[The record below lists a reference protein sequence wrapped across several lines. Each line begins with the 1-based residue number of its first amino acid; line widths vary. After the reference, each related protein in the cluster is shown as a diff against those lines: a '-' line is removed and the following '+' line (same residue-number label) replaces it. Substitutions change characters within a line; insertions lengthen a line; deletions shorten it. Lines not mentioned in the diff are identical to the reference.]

1 MGNFNGEKQLLH
13 ELGPISHKK
22 CVECSDHSVQVNQ
35 LQHELSKKE
44 ELLRIVSIASEESET
59 DSSCSTPLRFNE
71 SFSLSQGLLQLD
83 MMHEKLKELEEEN
96 MALRSK
102 VHLAFLSFSAVWS
115 GLGNTEVR
123 HSRALPPCLPFS
135 PGAC

>member
-1 MGNFNGEKQLLH
+1 M
-13 ELGPISHKK
+13 
-22 CVECSDHSVQVNQ
+22 QVNQ
-35 LQHELSKKE
+35 LQHELSKKD

-83 MMHEKLKELEEEN
+83 MLQEKLKELEEEN

-102 VHLAFLSFSAVWS
+102 VRTHFPTNTHFPLPLDLGPCSAEVKYGITKDLLLIFQFGGDSQSVCICLSLILRS
-115 GLGNTEVR
+115 
-123 HSRALPPCLPFS
+123 HSLTSR
-135 PGAC
+135 

>member
-1 MGNFNGEKQLLH
+1 MNSKNALLT
-13 ELGPISHKK
+13 LCG
-22 CVECSDHSVQVNQ
+22 QVNQ
-35 LQHELSKKE
+35 LQHELSKKD

-83 MMHEKLKELEEEN
+83 MLHEKLRELEEEN

-102 VHLAFLSFSAVWS
+102 VRLPFLSS
-115 GLGNTEVR
+115 N
-123 HSRALPPCLPFS
+123 LPLPWR
-135 PGAC
+135 